1 MKKIQVG
8 FLLSYDYEKLR
19 NSIPPVYLEADEIF
33 IAIDKD
39 YRTWS
44 GQKFDI
50 APSFFEW
57 LKSIDSANKITIYRD
72 DFYVPQISAIQNDS
86 RERHMLSQKMG
97 IGNWLVQIDAD
108 EIFIDFRK
116 FVQTLRAHDR
126 FLDHPEKHPVQIAGY
141 LINIYKYL
149 DDGLLYV
156 DAPTKVMLATNYPN
170 YKVARKTK
178 ERIIYTDNILLHE
191 CLSRTEEELR
201 YKFVNWG
208 HNDEINESFFDKW
221 RSATKDN
228 YKDLTDV
235 FYLNP
240 KVWKKLGFLP
250 TKDIDKIKEYVPKDE
265 NLKVSSMHLLTKNF
279 GQWFKTLK
287 LFRPGY
293 KPEFEPY
300 FKKNSQ

>member
-1 MKKIQVG
+1 MKNIQVG

-19 NSIPPVYLEADEIF
+19 NSIPPVYEHANGIF

-39 YRTWS
+39 LRTWS
-44 GQKFDI
+44 GQNFEI
-50 APSFFEW
+50 SQSFFDW
-57 LKSIDSANKITIYRD
+57 LEEIDIEKKITIYRD

-86 RERHMLSQKMG
+86 RERHMLSQRMG

-108 EIFIDFRK
+108 EIFIDFSK
-116 FVQTLRAHDR
+116 FVKTLRKHNH
-126 FLDHPEKHPVQIAGY
+126 FLTNPEKHPVQIAGY

-156 DAPTKVMLATNYPN
+156 DEPTKVMLATNYPN

-201 YKFVNWG
+201 FKFINWG

-221 RSATKDN
+221 RSATKEN
-228 YKDLTDV
+228 YKELRDV

-240 KVWKKLGFLP
+240 WVWKKLGFLP
-250 TKDIDKIKEYVPKDE
+250 TKDIDKIKEYIPTDAH
-265 NLKVSSMHLLTKNF
+265 LKVSESHLLQKNF

-287 LFRPGY
+287 LFRPTY
-293 KPEFEPY
+293 KPKFESY
-300 FKKNSQ
+300 FKKSS